1 MLRAKKKI
9 YKKQSIKSKKNKH
22 SHQKTQHKKLTARPH
37 QNDNRIRD
45 QAAGTFPH
53 IFQHYQALPL
63 FYKFES
69 SAVEK
74 LTDKVSRQ
82 YIYAGHSML
91 VKWIFKKGAVIPLHH
106 HVNEQ
111 ITWITKGKVIVRSQ
125 GKRFVVKAGEVI
137 IFPPHVP
144 HEFIV
149 LQDTIDIDF
158 FTPVREDWINQS
170 ASYLKNLSKNK

>member
-1 MLRAKKKI
+1 MQSAKKKNH
-9 YKKQSIKSKKNKH
+9 KKQSLKNKKNKYI
-22 SHQKTQHKKLTARPH
+22 KHKKLSKRYK
-37 QNDNRIRD
+37 NDNSIHDRLS
-45 QAAGTFPH
+45 GTFPH
-53 IFQHYQALPL
+53 IFHHYQALPL
-63 FYKFES
+63 FYKFERS
-69 SAVEK
+69 SVEK
-74 LTDKVSRQ
+74 LTDKISRQ
-82 YIYAGHSML
+82 YIYAGQSML

-111 ITWITKGKVIVRSQ
+111 ITWITKGKVIVHSQ
-125 GKRFVVKAGEVI
+125 GKKFIVKAGEVI

-170 ASYLKNLSKNK
+170 AGYLQNL